1 MAQSSDSEAALEA
14 ATMQLFA
21 NLGWQT
27 ANAYYEAFT
36 PEAASATRPYLGR
49 LDDGAVL
56 LTARLRAAL
65 QRLNPDL
72 PTEALEAAI
81 AELTRGRGMMSPVEA
96 NRQAYHVLK
105 DGVNVEVLDPVTS
118 QRDAYKVQVI
128 DWRDPAHNDFLLVQ
142 QLWIQGE
149 LHRRRPDLVGF
160 VNGIPLLFGEL
171 KAHHKRLRDAYD
183 KNLSDYKDTIPH
195 LFWYTGFIVLG
206 NGSQGVLGNLSAPF
220 THFSAWKKVNDEQE
234 KGIIAWETLVRATCA
249 PARLLDLVE
258 NYTLY
263 HEATGGLE
271 KITAKNHQYLGVEN
285 VMAALVHI
293 RENQGRLGVFW
304 HTQGSG
310 KSFSMIMFAQ
320 KVLRTVGGHW
330 TFVVVTDRQDLDTQI
345 YKNFARCGA
354 TIGDEKQVRAQNGEH
369 LKRLLRGDQRY
380 IFTLIQKF
388 HTRDGE
394 LYPVL
399 SARSD
404 IVVMTDEAH
413 RSQYADLAMN
423 MRRALPN
430 AAFIGFTGTPLM
442 ADEIEL
448 TREVFGDYVSVY
460 NFKQSMEDGATV
472 PLYYENR
479 IPELQLTNAELN
491 REMESLLEQAAVD
504 DESEEALARQFV
516 REYEL
521 ITRDDRLEK
530 IAEDLVEHFIGRGYR
545 GKAMVVSI
553 DKLTTVKMY
562 HKVQKYWQRKLE
574 SLRAELA
581 ALPVYPQVKLKGR
594 IPQRGPAGPGLAERA
609 ALEDLIAYMESTDMA
624 VVISQAQNEVSF
636 FAKHGYDIKP
646 HRERVVKE
654 DLDEKFKKAADPFRL
669 AFVCAMWRTGFDA
682 PACSTIYLDRPMR
695 NHTLMQTI
703 ARANRVFGEKVNGLI
718 VDYIGIFRELQEALA
733 IYATGKGAE
742 VGEYPIKD
750 KAALV
755 DDLRAALDD
764 VAEFCAERG
773 ANLDALLARSQNV
786 FAHIAAIDTAVNVL
800 VDAQTEEA
808 ADDAV
813 EQIIVNDDLKLR
825 FLNLVAG
832 VDRLY
837 CAILPDPCAAEF
849 SARRRLLLFLAQK
862 IRNLGPDVA
871 LPDVENAV
879 TTLLDDSIVARDYV
893 IRADAPHF
901 DLSKVDFDALK
912 QRFAEGRQ
920 HTEAE
925 KLRGTVNALLQR
937 LVRRNRRRVNYQ
949 EEFQRLIDAYNGG
962 SANVE
967 TFFQELVA
975 LAQQLN
981 AEEQRHVRENLSEE
995 ELAIFD
1001 ILTRPGP
1008 ELSEVERKAVK
1019 QIARDLL
1026 ETLKREKL
1034 VLDWRKRQQYRAAVR
1049 LMIGDILFDRLPE
1062 RYTSELCDQ
1071 KRDDVYTHIYDN
1083 YAGAEQS
1090 IYATA

>member
-1 MAQSSDSEAALEA
+1 MNLDAEQALEN

-21 NLGWQT
+21 GLGWQT

-36 PEAASATRPYLGR
+36 PEAATPTRPYLGR
-49 LDDGAVL
+49 RDDGAVL
-56 LTARLRAAL
+56 LLDRLRAAL
-65 QRLNPDL
+65 KRLNPDL
-72 PTEALEAAI
+72 PPEAREAAVT
-81 AELTRGRGMMSPVEA
+81 ELARGRGMMSPVEA
-96 NRQAYHVLK
+96 NRQVYKLLK
-105 DGVNVEVLDPVTS
+105 DGVSVEILDPTTS
-118 QRDAYKVQVI
+118 ERQVYTVRVI
-128 DWRDPAHNDFLLVQ
+128 DWRAPARNDFLLVQ

-171 KAHHKRLRDAYD
+171 KAHHRRLSDAYTH
-183 KNLSDYKDTIPH
+183 NLSDYKTTIPH
-195 LFWYTGFIVLG
+195 LFWYTGLVVLS
-206 NGSQGVLGNLSAPF
+206 NGSQGVVGNLSARF
-220 THFSAWKKVNDEQE
+220 NHFSTWKKVHDEQE
-234 KGIIAWETLVRATCA
+234 KGVIAWETLVRATCT

-263 HEATGGLE
+263 HKGEGGLT
-271 KITAKNHQYLGVEN
+271 KITAKNHQFLGVEN
-285 VMAALVHI
+285 VMAALAHI
-293 RENQGRLGVFW
+293 RENRGKLGVFW

-310 KSFSMIMFAQ
+310 KSFSMIFFAQ

-330 TFVVVTDRQDLDTQI
+330 TFVIVTDRQGLDAQI
-345 YKNFARCGA
+345 YKNFARSGV

-369 LKRLLRGDQRY
+369 LKQLLRGDQRY

-388 HTRDGE
+388 HTRSTGDSCDRP
-394 LYPVL
+394 YPVL
-399 SARSD
+399 SERDD
-404 IVVMTDEAH
+404 IIVMTDEAH

-442 ADEIEL
+442 AGEEEL
-448 TREVFGDYVSVY
+448 TREVFGDYVSIY
-460 NFKQSMEDGATV
+460 NFKQSMDDGATV
-472 PLYYENR
+472 PLFYENR
-479 IPELQLTNAELN
+479 IPELQLANAELN
-491 REMESLLEQAAVD
+491 AEMEALLEQALVD
-504 DESEEALARQFV
+504 DASRDESEEALARQFV

-521 ITRDDRLEK
+521 ITRDDRLDK
-530 IAEDLVEHFIGRGYR
+530 IAEDLVEHFVGRGYR

-562 HKVQKYWQRKLE
+562 HKVQTHWQRKLE
-574 SLRAELA
+574 SLRA
-581 ALPVYPQVKLKGR
+581 
-594 IPQRGPAGPGLAERA
+594 QRVTAGPVEALA
-609 ALEDLIAYMESTDMA
+609 LDDLIAYMTSTDMA

-636 FAKHGYDIKP
+636 FVEHGYDIRP
-646 HRERVVKE
+646 HRERMVKGE
-654 DLDEKFKKAADPFRL
+654 LDEKFKKADDPLRL

-695 NHTLMQTI
+695 NHALMQTI

-764 VAEFCAERG
+764 VADFCTERG
-773 ANLDALLARSQNV
+773 VNLDALLSRSRGV
-786 FAHIAAIDTAVNVL
+786 FEHIAAIDTAVTVL
-800 VDAQTEEA
+800 VDAQMEEA

-813 EQIIVNDDLKLR
+813 EQIIVNDEFKLR

-837 CAILPDPCAAEF
+837 RAILPDPCAAEF

-862 IRNLGPDVA
+862 IRNLRPDVA
-871 LPDVENAV
+871 LPDIEPEV
-879 TTLLDDSIVARDYV
+879 TDLLDASITARAYV
-893 IRADAPHF
+893 IQEPPTLY
-901 DLSKVDFDALK
+901 DLGKVDFEALK
-912 QRFAEGRQ
+912 QRFAEGRK

-925 KLRGTVNALLQR
+925 KLRGTLNALLQR
-937 LVRRNRRRVNYQ
+937 MVRRNRRRVDYQ
-949 EEFQRLIDAYNGG
+949 EEYRRLIDAYNGG

-967 TFFQELVA
+967 TFFQELVD

-1008 ELSEVERKAVK
+1008 ELSDAERKAVK

-1026 ETLKREKL
+1026 AKLKREKL

-1049 LMIGDILFDRLPE
+1049 LMIQDVLDQRLPA
-1062 RYTSELCDQ
+1062 RYDTELYNQ
-1071 KRDDVYTHIYDN
+1071 KCDDVYAHIYDS
-1083 YAGAEQS
+1083 YGGAGQS
-1090 IYATA
+1090 IYAAA